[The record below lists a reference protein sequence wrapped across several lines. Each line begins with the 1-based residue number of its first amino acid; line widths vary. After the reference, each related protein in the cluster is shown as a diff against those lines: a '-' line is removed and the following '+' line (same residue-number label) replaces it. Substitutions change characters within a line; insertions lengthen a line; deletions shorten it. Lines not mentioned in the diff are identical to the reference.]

1 AAYSGGKK
9 GEKQTLQILDV
20 Q

>member
-9 GEKQTLQILDV
+9 GEKQTLQVLDV